1 MRDRGGRERRGVK
14 GGERRGAGSH
24 IARLRAV
31 NNLEEHWGDET
42 KMNTKHWQRLTQS
55 CSYISEYHRAESS
68 PSAALPPSL
77 PPPRLPSFFFCSSS
91 ASLCVWEETAVRY
104 SCFASHSMKLN
115 RIADNSASRGSLS
128 LSASVLWARQE
139 SQQRPRLSPA
149 AYVVGG
155 GWESGGRADT

>member
-68 PSAALPPSL
+68 PSAALPPSPLPHPPSPFFFFFFLALHL
-77 PPPRLPSFFFCSSS
+77 PPSVSGRKQLYAILVLPHI
-91 ASLCVWEETAVRY
+91 L
-104 SCFASHSMKLN
+104 
-115 RIADNSASRGSLS
+115 
-128 LSASVLWARQE
+128 
-139 SQQRPRLSPA
+139 
-149 AYVVGG
+149 
-155 GWESGGRADT
+155 